1 MLHSTPN
8 GAFTIHIF
16 QNAFCPASG
25 RGEGTVI
32 GTVAMSTG
40 ADGSGSFS
48 VALPGVLP
56 GSFLSA
62 TATNLAGSTSEISDC
77 VNVTAPPGVGTTLAF
92 VAQPSSSAINAV
104 ISPAVAVLATDD
116 GDGVAGLEVTLQLQ
130 GGNGL
135 SGTLV
140 RTTNANGVA
149 IFDDLSLGLPV
160 SNVTLLA
167 TAGGFDSATSTTF
180 GALLPDLVVQSLTHT
195 PANPATGAPITFNA
209 VVRNAGTAT
218 AVASIARWSVT
229 PGPNA
234 ALEQIPALAPGET
247 FAIQR
252 QVTLNVAQAYVST
265 LEVDFT
271 SLVLESN
278 ETNNTATEN
287 LTVTTGG
294 GGGTTF
300 VVINTNDAGAGSLRQ
315 ALLDA
320 NATAGIDSINFN
332 IPGTGPFTITPLS
345 PLPTL
350 TGPVNINATTQPGYA
365 GTPIVGLSGASAGAE
380 TQ

>member
-40 ADGSGSFS
+40 ANGQGAFS

-77 VNVTAPPGVGTTLAF
+77 VNVAAPPGVGTTLAF

-104 ISPAVAVLATDD
+104 ISPAVAVAAYDD
-116 GDGVAGLEVTLQLQ
+116 GDGVGGPPGHAAVAGRRP
-130 GGNGL
+130 G
-135 SGTLV
+135 SAA
-140 RTTNANGVA
+140 RSSASTNANGVA

-167 TAGGFDSATSTTF
+167 TAGGFESATSTSF
-180 GALLPDLVVQSLTHT
+180 SALLPDLVVQSLTHT

-209 VVRNAGTAT
+209 VVRNAGTAS

-234 ALEQIPALAPGET
+234 ALEQIPALAPG
-247 FAIQR
+247 R
-252 QVTLNVAQAYVST
+252 
-265 LEVDFT
+265 D
-271 SLVLESN
+271 
-278 ETNNTATEN
+278 
-287 LTVTTGG
+287 
-294 GGGTTF
+294 
-300 VVINTNDAGAGSLRQ
+300 
-315 ALLDA
+315 
-320 NATAGIDSINFN
+320 DS
-332 IPGTGPFTITPLS
+332 PS
-345 PLPTL
+345 
-350 TGPVNINATTQPGYA
+350 
-365 GTPIVGLSGASAGAE
+365 SARSR
-380 TQ
+380 